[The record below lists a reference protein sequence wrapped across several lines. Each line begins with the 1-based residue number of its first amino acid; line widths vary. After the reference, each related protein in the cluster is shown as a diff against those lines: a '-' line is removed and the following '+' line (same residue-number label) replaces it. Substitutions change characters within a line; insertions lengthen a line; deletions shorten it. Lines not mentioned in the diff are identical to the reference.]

1 MPDTQSGPQDPASPG
16 VDTEAL
22 FLKSL
27 IAVFKDHRNV
37 LARLPE
43 LMEQCLKTEPL
54 NPDLAE
60 SRSKGESRD
69 GDAERLAERKRS
81 DLERKLESMEFDIN
95 VKTKRIKAL
104 DETIKDKTATLE
116 AMKSEENAIILTK
129 DRRSVERELKKKDKL
144 LEESERKAKYLE
156 EECLKLKKE
165 LEKKEKEISETG
177 KVQEERCL
185 KLKKELEKKEKEIS
199 ETGKVQE
206 ERISAIKNESEN
218 KVKEMSDKAQDLENQ
233 LLKEKDEL
241 QRMYGEYGK
250 AISTHNSSYDAVL
263 NELAAKDKEIQ
274 EYMESLS
281 KMKEELRNA
290 HAKVNLYKSRLASL
304 SEKRV
309 KQDQRLVE
317 DTLSSNRQSEL
328 EKDFATFF
336 DEERMDA
343 CDKMQSIYQNK
354 EDTFVYIYY
363 PRLACIIFEVIKPL
377 LICC

>member
-156 EECLKLKKE
+156 EE
-165 LEKKEKEISETG
+165 
-177 KVQEERCL
+177 CL